1 MQRLTAALALALA
14 LPAGAA
20 PTAPP
25 VRAEIDGL
33 LAELQRQQCRL
44 QRNGSWHSADEA
56 RQHMLRKLAYLEER
70 GSLTSAEQFIEQ
82 AATKSSS
89 SGKPYHVQCGSATAQ
104 PSRDWLLA
112 SLRAQRLAPKLPG
125 STPGR

>member
-1 MQRLTAALALALA
+1 MQRLIACLALASSAA
-14 LPAGAA
+14 LAA
-20 PTAPP
+20 PTAPS

-70 GSLTSAEQFIEQ
+70 GTLASAEQFIEQ
-82 AATKSSS
+82 AATQSSR
-89 SGKPYHVQCGSATAQ
+89 SGKAYQVQCGSAAAL

-112 SLRAQRLAPKLPG
+112 TLRAQRSATRPA
-125 STPGR
+125 SAPGR